1 MYWIEEK
8 TPSRV
13 FPVSSLVSIDCVP
26 IILSTSPRHSTKTN
40 KRPAFPTSAS
50 ASALTRSAQRHLI
63 PSEDEHD
70 KPSHVADV
78 AIHQPDLSGL
88 EISTSTQNEMEQ
100 QQDAMVALSG
110 VDSIQ
115 AFGAAIGLEQDALG
129 NLLVSMASDNSK
141 SILGYSTTELFA
153 LESFHDLLEPYESK
167 AFIDHMA
174 AAHDRANYSSTRNVF
189 EMNIKAPDGSDN
201 RFSCV
206 VHADIT
212 RPSLLLCELV
222 PQHGARSPCALP
234 RYRQLSPARQLRPK
248 YYRHLRRDSA
258 TNAMAIMDKAHST
271 VSVASTIDG
280 LLESLVASIK
290 NATGH
295 QDVFVHRF
303 DEDRTG
309 RLIAQ
314 SKHEESYQYFA
325 NSTGPTSCSMSHDC
339 LRMFR
344 TLEVQVHRG
353 QETSCLLDRPDSM
366 LERPLESK
374 SLYMRTMPHFQVA
387 DTDTKL
393 ARSRVL
399 VPLMISGKIWG
410 VVTGYSFLKNEA
422 PLTFLCRNVCRQVAD
437 SASRKMENIMTSH
450 VLEAR
455 GPRFARGTRELS
467 ETTILAPRDTLNL
480 LQADFAISSISGT
493 RKIIGTATEPQEAFA
508 LVEYLQLR
516 RLKRNLMSS
525 NFAADFPNLRYNPG
539 FRSVEKLLLVPI
551 SSDGEDFVVYFREA
565 ISTSSHQSVE
575 TWDESE
581 PQIAAITRTVYGRF
595 SALWKEKEEALQQSR
610 LYKLLLSNSSHEF
623 RTLLNAISNYLE
635 FAGEGQLEAKESEVV
650 TLAKATSQ
658 SLLGAVTKLLDCVD
672 RNLQP

>member
-8 TPSRV
+8 TPMSLTQSRV

-88 EISTSTQNEMEQ
+88 GISTSTQDEMEQ

-387 DTDTKL
+387 DADTKL

-410 VVTGYSFLKNEA
+410 VVTGYSFLENEA
-422 PLTFLCRNVCRQVAD
+422 PLTFLCRNWHQ
-437 SASRKMENIMTSH
+437 
-450 VLEAR
+450 
-455 GPRFARGTRELS
+455 
-467 ETTILAPRDTLNL
+467 
-480 LQADFAISSISGT
+480 
-493 RKIIGTATEPQEAFA
+493 KIIGTATEPQEAFA

-581 PQIAAITRTVYGRF
+581 PQIAAITHTVYVRF